1 MITLRKVFWKIITFI
16 YFGNKPESPISSLKY
31 IRIIDSIIYRFS
43 RGTANFET
51 LLLKYIL
58 LKDKLRYIS
67 NFNPI
72 VIGGCPRSGTT
83 LARALIGIH
92 PKIAS
97 PQLECNILPMKKEG
111 NFLKNVFE
119 FPFEEIIELK
129 NSYRDPVCFAENI
142 MKLYMKKEKKQFVA
156 LKNPFHIVIVKQL
169 FHYFPNMKFI
179 HVIRDGR
186 DTACSLRTFPKRKIV
201 NDQIVP
207 NIVRNPFDWCIRRW
221 VSCVNRGRKKG
232 AMNDR
237 YFEVKYEDLIL
248 NTKITMEKIFEF
260 IGVEMIVLDD
270 LLNFYKYEKDD
281 KHLQQTIGI
290 KKPIYQKSIERWKN
304 DMDENEKEKFK
315 QMGAKLLIDL
325 KYETDLNW

>member
-1 MITLRKVFWKIITFI
+1 MFWKIITFI
-16 YFGNKPESPISSLKY
+16 YFGDKPESPISSLKY
-31 IRIIDSIIYRFS
+31 IRIIDSLIYRFS

-51 LLLKYIL
+51 LLYKYVL
-58 LKDKLRYIS
+58 LTKKLRYVS

-97 PQLECNILPMKKEG
+97 PQLECNILPMPRDM

-119 FPFEEIIELK
+119 FSSKEINEL
-129 NSYRDPVCFAENI
+129 NTSYKDPVSFTEKTL
-142 MKLYMKKEKKQFVA
+142 KLYTQKEKKQFVA

-201 NDQIVP
+201 NGQIVP
-207 NIVRNPFDWCIRRW
+207 NIIRNPFHWCIRRW
-221 VSCVNRGRKKG
+221 VLCVKRGRKKG
-232 AMNDR
+232 IMNDR
-237 YFEVKYEDLIL
+237 YFEVKYENLVF
-248 NTKITMEKIFEF
+248 NTEITLQKIFEF
-260 IGVEMIVLDD
+260 IGVEMIILDD
-270 LLNFYKYEKDD
+270 LLNFYKYEKED
-281 KHLQQTIGI
+281 KHLQQTVGV

-315 QMGAKLLIDL
+315 HMGGKLLIDL
-325 KYETDLNW
+325 EYETDLNW